1 MLIEALNKYQGT
13 LVLVSHDRYFVS
25 KTANK
30 IWEIEEGIIKEFN
43 GPYDEWLVYKA
54 EKAAKAKLAE
64 QGAAAPKVAAPKPEK
79 KKVNDDEL
87 RQLKKEL
94 QSKQKAFQKLEE
106 DLNQCKAEQAKVE
119 ASLADPSVYQD
130 KEKFKQLDEQ
140 YKKLSHQSDALN
152 KQYDK
157 AFEEL
162 MALEEQLS

>member
-1 MLIEALNKYQGT
+1 M
-13 LVLVSHDRYFVS
+13 
-25 KTANK
+25 
-30 IWEIEEGIIKEFN
+30 
-43 GPYDEWLVYKA
+43 
-54 EKAAKAKLAE
+54 
-64 QGAAAPKVAAPKPEK
+64 
-79 KKVNDDEL
+79 

-106 DLNQCKAEQAKVE
+106 DLNQCKAEQVKVE
-119 ASLADPSVYQD
+119 ASLADPTVYQD

-140 YKKLSHQSDALN
+140 YKKISHQADALN